1 MFVFKLFFIRTKTNI
16 YRQHGPHQH
25 KQQQQHSAI
34 ATTSM
39 MHHSNCN
46 SHNSN
51 TTNTSNTIT
60 SNNNNNSNRAPLAMS
75 APPWTPPSPRAPA
88 DSQLARTFA
97 PNASAS
103 LRKCLRLDITI
114 LWKEYRVLA
123 WTNGVIYDGIPRCR
137 DLAEIY
143 RRRNSFKISPYW
155 TDLIPSLLCVCV

>member
-1 MFVFKLFFIRTKTNI
+1 MFVFKLFFIRTKTNN

-60 SNNNNNSNRAPLAMS
+60 SNNNNSNRAPLAMS

>member
-60 SNNNNNSNRAPLAMS
+60 SNNNNSNRAPLAMS